1 MTSARTLAAL
11 LIAAWALVVSA
22 LVALPID
29 GDEPIGSGYTASV
42 PDPDTRLAVTRRP
55 APKPLDAAEHA
66 AVPRL
71 WLGGR

>member
-29 GDEPIGSGYTASV
+29 GDEPTGYTASV
-42 PDPDTRLAVTRRP
+42 PDPDTRLTATRRP
-55 APKPLDAAEHA
+55 APKPFDAAEHA

>member
-11 LIAAWALVVSA
+11 LLAAWALVVSA
-22 LVALPID
+22 LVAIPFD
-29 GDEPIGSGYTASV
+29 SDEPIGPGYTASV

-55 APKPLDAAEHA
+55 APKSFDAAEHA

>member
-22 LVALPID
+22 LVAIPID
-29 GDEPIGSGYTASV
+29 GDEPTGSGYTATV

-55 APKPLDAAEHA
+55 APKPFDAAEHA